1 MAPAPLTLAT
11 LLAALSLPGCVQA
24 SGVIGGA
31 DYAPAYDYGEFFA
44 ATDGRNFQV
53 IMAGSPFPGLPAD
66 EVKRRLL
73 PVMQANK
80 PRPNLTFTYAAPV
93 ETPHPDYRMALVF
106 DAANDLTAARVCA
119 GQFWHKPPL
128 QSRPFNVFAVYC
140 RNEAALSQ
148 TTAWTTATGPAD
160 PRVGALFA
168 QLFLVLFD
176 DSLVRRRLFS
186 PFYRW

>member
-1 MAPAPLTLAT
+1 MAHARPILAV
-11 LLAALSLPGCVQA
+11 LLAALALPGCAQ
-24 SGVIGGA
+24 GVGMIGGA

-53 IMAGSPFPGLPAD
+53 IMAGAPFPGLPAD

-80 PRPNLTFTYAAPV
+80 PRPNLTFTYAAPP
-93 ETPHPDYRMALVF
+93 EPLHPDYRMVLVF

-119 GQFWHKPPL
+119 GQFQHKPPL

-140 RNEAALSQ
+140 RNDAALSQ
-148 TTAWTTATGPAD
+148 TTAWTAATGPDD

-176 DSLVRRRLFS
+176 DSLARRWRFS
-186 PFYRW
+186 PFYPW